1 MTMMILGLGLSGLG
15 TLIRAAFQ
23 RPVHIVRQFVSN
35 PETQISAYHANIGLS
50 IAPEKTRE
58 ARRITSIPG
67 RITNQVSGICGY
79 VDMKVL

>member
-1 MTMMILGLGLSGLG
+1 MEILGLGLSGLG

-23 RPVHIVRQFVSN
+23 RPVQIVRQFVSN
-35 PETQISAYHANIGLS
+35 PETQISAYHTNIGLS

-58 ARRITSIPG
+58 SRRIRDIPIG
-67 RITNQVSGICGY
+67 ITNPMSGICGY